1 MRHREEGIRGPAAGP
16 GPCQRRGW
24 EARGAARRGRTGRS
38 CGGRGGRRARAEQ
51 AGLRWGRGA
60 GAGPRRRRA
69 RLAPDLTFWVRACVQ
84 EARRGR
90 GWGREAVREVPG
102 WLAGAPFSL
111 PHLPAPEGTGPQGPQ
126 AGSGRGPPGRLATVT
141 PRARG
146 HFSLGPPGAAGGG
159 GQGLCC
165 AQELPA
171 PRPPPLRGVP
181 EAPLPRSGVGRS
193 LVNWSLPLPPPP
205 SGFRGLRDRGAGIG
219 DPSAL
224 HRPGAGPGLTL
235 SGSVTG
241 RGNFPKPGTEP
252 EHPPPPPRPL
262 IPLPLHLLQR
272 LPLPP
277 TRILLRVTDGTVSQ
291 SKAGN

>member
-1 MRHREEGIRGPAAGP
+1 MSGAAGWVRHREEGIRGPAAGP

-146 HFSLGPPGAAGGG
+146 HFSLGPLGAAGGG

-171 PRPPPLRGVP
+171 PRP
-181 EAPLPRSGVGRS
+181 SGESRRR
-193 LVNWSLPLPPPP
+193 L
-205 SGFRGLRDRGAGIG
+205 FRDRGWVGPWLTG
-219 DPSAL
+219 PSL
-224 HRPGAGPGLTL
+224 
-235 SGSVTG
+235 
-241 RGNFPKPGTEP
+241 F
-252 EHPPPPPRPL
+252 
-262 IPLPLHLLQR
+262 PLPL
-272 LPLPP
+272 
-277 TRILLRVTDGTVSQ
+277 VVSGACGTEGRESGIR
-291 SKAGN
+291 APCTGPELDRA